1 MVTIEERPALRTGRL
16 LTCMALS
23 LVVHLLGVMALA
35 VLAWK
40 PWIPKIE
47 VTWLDL
53 DNTLGAPSP
62 VPRPQKKRPPEP
74 KKPPPKKRR
83 VRPKPER
90 ESTVAVATAP
100 RRPDAGVA
108 PRPDRGPPSAPPT
121 TEKAISNLAPGDAA
135 LMLLMR
141 NDRILGSPYENEVR
155 RLLHVFYDH
164 KTLMWTSDLDP
175 MKDFDALLIATP
187 NPYRVTQTFLAAR
200 YKITRAKL
208 KRALERSARF
218 KNKRLRWIRLRG
230 GGTTLR
236 GEIPS
241 PPKLPH
247 DRRVVLLR
255 DKLVMLTDPKH
266 SQQLSAA
273 MTPPSS
279 RSDAGPPVQSWLD
292 HLGQMGEVGGAAG
305 TGGPGM
311 ILVAVNLPRLVRLPR
326 DMPTPLSLSVTV
338 PATDPTEVKGVMLFS
353 DDKQARRFLA
363 AVPARIRRAK
373 RSLLLRFL
381 GVTDLLEGIRLKREK
396 ERVLASTSLDRNQV
410 CSLLELFRGMIP
422 QVRVPGMPPRL
433 PPDAGVPKPDAGPPG
448 SGGTRAGKAAKAKRP
463 DAGTDARG
471 VRMME

>member
-1 MVTIEERPALRTGRL
+1 MVTIEERPALRTSRL
-16 LTCMALS
+16 LTCMGLS

-53 DNTLGAPSP
+53 DNTFGAPRP
-62 VPRPQKKRPPEP
+62 VPKPAKKVRPEP
-74 KKPPPKKRR
+74 KKPKPPKKRR
-83 VRPKPER
+83 VRRPER
-90 ESTVAVATAP
+90 ENTVAMATAP
-100 RRPDAGVA
+100 KRPDAGVP
-108 PRPDRGPPSAPPT
+108 PRPDSGPPSAPVAT

-155 RLLHVFYDH
+155 RLLQVFYDH

-175 MKDFDALLIATP
+175 MKDFDALLVATP

-200 YKITRAKL
+200 YKIPRAKL

-218 KNKRLRWIRLRG
+218 KNKRLRWIRVRG
-230 GGTTLR
+230 SGSTLR

-255 DKLVMLTDPKH
+255 DQLVLLTDPKH

-273 MTPPSS
+273 MTPPTS
-279 RSDAGPPVQSWLD
+279 RADAGAPVQSWLD

-305 TGGPGM
+305 TKGPGM

-326 DMPTPLSLSVTV
+326 DMPTPLSMSVTV

-353 DDKQARRFLA
+353 DEKQAKRFLA

-396 ERVLASTSLDRNQV
+396 ERVLASTSLDRTQV
-410 CSLLELFRGMIP
+410 RSLLELFRGMIP

-433 PPDAGVPKPDAGPPG
+433 PPDAGVSKPDAGPPD
-448 SGGTRAGKAAKAKRP
+448 SSAPRTETKTNARKP
-463 DAGTDARG
+463 DAGPDT
-471 VRMME
+471 